1 MKIFSAIQ
9 TQWSEFYNAVS
20 SYLSKV
26 LGKDGN
32 YGPSNIFG
40 QIFTVIN
47 GMMQN
52 LMLYIEDA
60 LSEQNIDT
68 AQRKKSIYSLARLSG
83 YEPSL
88 GTASRCNI
96 KMIYKPESSHIMSL
110 LVIPNHTTLQSKQNG
125 LTYNMILPQE
135 SIVYDL
141 QKDNSIK
148 HMTLVEGTFNEQD
161 YVSDGGELYTINIPF
176 TGDMDMNF
184 FTVNVN
190 GEVWNKVDGLYD
202 MQPDGKEYYVECS
215 LSKGVD
221 VIFGNGQ
228 FGRVLKD
235 GDQIKI
241 TFLSHNGEDGNIKP
255 DGDTSFVF
263 TSSLHTVTGD
273 DVDGNTIFNVTLED
287 RGGVTS
293 GTYSEDAEN
302 VRSMIG
308 YNSRS
313 LVLADAKNYK
323 IFLNRFSFV
332 GYSRCWSEPGS
343 LVVNAMV
350 MKNYKRMCESGLDY
364 FSLTDDDFTLSPEQ
378 QESIRGAIVQSG
390 QQIGGTVLNFIT
402 PELKKYAVFIYMKMK
417 TDATYDQDI
426 ISNQVRALLGD
437 FFGNIK
443 SDIYIPKSDIIHI
456 IKSNIPAVDG
466 VNIYIIGKE
475 NEEAKTNGRYT
486 EKKYTYNPATMTY
499 KITETIIPV
508 KPGIDPQVGF
518 DSHGNIL
525 LDSDMD
531 FPVLMGGW
539 RYGSGNN
546 TVMVNDPVQIIY
558 QS

>member
-184 FTVNVN
+184 FTVSVN
-190 GEVWNKVDGLYD
+190 GEVWDKVDGLYD

-255 DGDTSFVF
+255 DGDTSFIF

-323 IFLNRFSFV
+323 IFLNRFS
-332 GYSRCWSEPGS
+332 
-343 LVVNAMV
+343 
-350 MKNYKRMCESGLDY
+350 
-364 FSLTDDDFTLSPEQ
+364 
-378 QESIRGAIVQSG
+378 
-390 QQIGGTVLNFIT
+390 
-402 PELKKYAVFIYMKMK
+402 
-417 TDATYDQDI
+417 
-426 ISNQVRALLGD
+426 
-437 FFGNIK
+437 
-443 SDIYIPKSDIIHI
+443 
-456 IKSNIPAVDG
+456 
-466 VNIYIIGKE
+466 
-475 NEEAKTNGRYT
+475 
-486 EKKYTYNPATMTY
+486 
-499 KITETIIPV
+499 
-508 KPGIDPQVGF
+508 
-518 DSHGNIL
+518 
-525 LDSDMD
+525 
-531 FPVLMGGW
+531 
-539 RYGSGNN
+539 
-546 TVMVNDPVQIIY
+546 
-558 QS
+558 